1 MNDTNINRAR
11 EIEERAM
18 EYQQSFSYEN
28 FRVIRKELFAHLRDP
43 ALTIR
48 PDSITFNT
56 ACINKLEDV
65 SHIKIY
71 IDHNAKQLAIKD
83 CDPDDK
89 KVIDH
94 F

>member
-56 ACINKLEDV
+56 ACINKL
-65 SHIKIY
+65 
-71 IDHNAKQLAIKD
+71 
-83 CDPDDK
+83 
-89 KVIDH
+89 VILDSGH
-94 F
+94 HLQRMH